1 MEGKSKLTPD
11 ELKGC
16 LKDDCQ
22 FIIRDNEILV
32 GLMDK
37 NQVGAGSEYG
47 LMHAIHELY
56 GPEVLGCMFTALS
69 KLFSMYLQSHGFTC
83 GLDDL

>member
-1 MEGKSKLTPD
+1 MKIVIKHNQKSNVNGLNMESKSKLTPD

-32 GLMDK
+32 GIMDK
-37 NQVGAGSEYG
+37 N
-47 LMHAIHELY
+47 
-56 GPEVLGCMFTALS
+56 
-69 KLFSMYLQSHGFTC
+69 
-83 GLDDL
+83 